1 MENETDK
8 EDNEPSTEVMQFVA
22 KAIQHTLTSEEYNM
36 QRIRFVKG
44 DIRGGVSVNYLH
56 LGVVLLVAM
65 AVGYILTQNTF
76 K

>member
-44 DIRGGVSVNYLH
+44 DRGGVSLNYLH